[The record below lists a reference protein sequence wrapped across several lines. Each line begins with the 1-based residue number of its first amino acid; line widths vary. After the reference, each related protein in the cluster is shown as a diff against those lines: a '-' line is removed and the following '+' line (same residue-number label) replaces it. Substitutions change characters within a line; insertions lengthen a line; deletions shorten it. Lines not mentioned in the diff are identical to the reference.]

1 MIEVRET
8 EAILRMALRIA
19 DPRVK
24 ADAARRIRSLALG
37 NPGDV
42 RPVGRGVSE
51 LRIHYGPGYRVYDV
65 QRGNLLL
72 VLLCS
77 GDTDSQAKD
86 IASAPALAKKV
97 WNDHRNSAV
106 RPGRL
111 SGQPRSNARLPGCAF
126 AGGDVREITDALVV
140 VARAH
145 GITQLA
151 EEAGLARQAL
161 YKALSGDVNPGFAT
175 VLKVIRSLG
184 LRLHPEPASAA

>member
-86 IASAPALAKKV
+86 IASALALAKKV
-97 WNDHRNSAV
+97 
-106 RPGRL
+106 
-111 SGQPRSNARLPGCAF
+111 
-126 AGGDVREITDALVV
+126 
-140 VARAH
+140 
-145 GITQLA
+145 
-151 EEAGLARQAL
+151 
-161 YKALSGDVNPGFAT
+161 
-175 VLKVIRSLG
+175 
-184 LRLHPEPASAA
+184 